1 MDTQLEKRRIVRRD
15 EVSKL
20 TGLARA
26 TIYKKV
32 ADGSFPAPIRL
43 GARSVG
49 WRLSDIVAWLEA
61 PERRW
66 DPSEVR

>member
-1 MDTQLEKRRIVRRD
+1 MDTQLEERRIVRRD

-32 ADGSFPAPIRL
+32 SDGSFPAPIRL

-49 WRLSDIVAWLEA
+49 LRLSEVVDWLQA

>member
-1 MDTQLEKRRIVRRD
+1 MDKQLEELRVLRLE
-15 EVSKL
+15 EVTRL

-32 ADGSFPAPIRL
+32 ADGTFPPPLRL
-43 GARSVG
+43 SGRAVG
-49 WRLSDIVAWLEA
+49 WRLSDISDWLQA

-66 DPSEVR
+66 DPSEGR